1 MAGRWLIPLLL
12 LGVAWGQELIDQ
24 LLFQGRWNLPMG
36 PGLPLWGVLTAPFSH
51 AGFGH
56 LLSNSLVFVPLSWL
70 VLSRGMRDY
79 IAVWLGVL
87 LVAVP
92 IALVWPSAS
101 HGLSGVVY
109 GLLGYLL
116 LIGWLERRIV
126 PILLGLLSLWLYGSA
141 LFALIPGCPPP
152 ASVGWAMQEG
162 FLAVCWRQR
171 LSNGSQ
177 GQADRLRDRAPERP
191 GGEPCRPQNPVDGSR
206 DGNTTAA
213 PRRRSSRW
221 RHAGRCG
228 HPPAHTCAN
237 G

>member
-24 LLFQGRWNLPMG
+24 VLFQGRWNLPMG
-36 PGLPLWGVLTAPFSH
+36 PRLPLWGVLTAPFSH

-141 LFALIPGCPPP
+141 LFALIPGVSP
-152 ASVGWAMQEG
+152 AGVSWVGHAGG
-162 FLAVCWRQR
+162 FLGGVLAATAVQRQ
-171 LSNGSQ
+171 
-177 GQADRLRDRAPERP
+177 P
-191 GGEPCRPQNPVDGSR
+191 GAS
-206 DGNTTAA
+206 
-213 PRRRSSRW
+213 
-221 RHAGRCG
+221 
-228 HPPAHTCAN
+228 
-237 G
+237 